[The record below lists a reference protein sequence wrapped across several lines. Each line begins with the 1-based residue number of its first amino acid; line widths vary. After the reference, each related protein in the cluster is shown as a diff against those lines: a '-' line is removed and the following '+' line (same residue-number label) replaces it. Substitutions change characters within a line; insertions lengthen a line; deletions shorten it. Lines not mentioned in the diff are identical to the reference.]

1 MNKTFVVAGKEIRE
15 PLSNRTILIMS
26 ILFPVVFGLS
36 GGAVG
41 GQGNTASLDGS
52 IFFLSI
58 TVSVF
63 MAYSSTAQ
71 IFLMEKSIGV
81 IETLMCTPVTLRQ
94 IWLGKTLAATVPSYL
109 SGVLAAVLVVASQS
123 VATGSLR
130 LPGAIIIAHVFIV
143 VPSLV
148 APFIGLVGFGQLLLG
163 MRENRL
169 LNLILFIPVF
179 AALYASGYALGG
191 RLTISW
197 VYPAAI
203 FAGSVVL
210 MGITFLLSRYLSKE
224 RITTTI
230 G

>member
-1 MNKTFVVAGKEIRE
+1 MNKIFIIAGKEIKE
-15 PLSNRTILIMS
+15 LLTTRTILVMS
-26 ILFPVVFGLS
+26 ILFPVIFGIS
-36 GGAVG
+36 GGAFG
-41 GQGNTASLDGS
+41 GQRTAASLDGS

-58 TVSVF
+58 TVAVF

-71 IFLMEKSIGV
+71 IFLVEKSIGV

-109 SGVLAAVLVVASQS
+109 SGVLAAVFVVVSQGI
-123 VATGSLR
+123 TGRALM
-130 LPGAIIIAHVFIV
+130 LPGAIVIAHVFIV
-143 VPSLV
+143 VPALV
-148 APFIGLVGFGQLLLG
+148 MPFIGLVGFGQLLLG

-169 LNLILFIPVF
+169 LNLVLFIPVF
-179 AALYASGYALGG
+179 AALYASGYTLGG

-197 VYPAAI
+197 VYPVALFAASI
-203 FAGSVVL
+203 LLTGL
-210 MGITFLLSRYLSKE
+210 TFLLSRFLSKE

>member
-1 MNKTFVVAGKEIRE
+1 MNKIFIIARKELRE
-15 PLSNRTILIMS
+15 LLANRTILVMS
-26 ILFPVVFGLS
+26 ILFPVVFGIS

-41 GQGNTASLDGS
+41 RQGTTSLDSS

-71 IFLMEKSIGV
+71 IFLVEKSIGV
-81 IETLMCTPVTLRQ
+81 IETLMCTPGTLRQ
-94 IWLGKTLAATVPSYL
+94 IWLGKTLAATVPSYI

-123 VATGSLR
+123 ITTGALK
-130 LPGAIIIAHVFIV
+130 LPGAIVTGHVLIV
-143 VPSLV
+143 VPALV
-148 APFIGLVGFGQLLLG
+148 MPFIGLVGFGQLLLG

-179 AALYASGYALGG
+179 AALYASGYSLGG

-197 VYPAAI
+197 VYPAALLVASI
-203 FAGSVVL
+203 AL
-210 MGITFLLSRYLSKE
+210 MCVTFLLSRLLSKE